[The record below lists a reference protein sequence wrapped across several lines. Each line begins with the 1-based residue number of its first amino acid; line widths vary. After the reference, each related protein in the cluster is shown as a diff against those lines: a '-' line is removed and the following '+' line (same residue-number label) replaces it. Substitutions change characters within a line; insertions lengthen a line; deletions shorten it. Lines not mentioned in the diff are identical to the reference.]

1 MIGSLYPPPLLV
13 GHLSVPVQ
21 VPGVEGGLVRVPV
34 ARVNV
39 SVILLMFPYQ
49 QHSLIHLTYNTSPGL
64 WPGESQTSEV
74 SVLSPLFP
82 AHLEGKTSC
91 SAMSV
96 AVKPE
101 QFGVSR
107 EGLFSSPS
115 GPVEFA
121 PGLERR
127 VLLGSWPVVVQCWVC
142 VGQPGRSQT
151 GVG

>member
-1 MIGSLYPPPLLV
+1 
-13 GHLSVPVQ
+13 
-21 VPGVEGGLVRVPV
+21 
-34 ARVNV
+34 
-39 SVILLMFPYQ
+39 
-49 QHSLIHLTYNTSPGL
+49 
-64 WPGESQTSEV
+64 
-74 SVLSPLFP
+74 
-82 AHLEGKTSC
+82 
-91 SAMSV
+91 MSV

-142 VGQPGRSQT
+142 VGHPGRSQT
-151 GVG
+151 GVGYVRVSTENIVERLSPPSPPQIVEIVTNIIVVIVIVIRKWAKFVVIVCVVTSL